1 MLGVPVALTCA
12 GRTDTGVHARG
23 QVVTFDVA
31 DEVLDRLAAR
41 DRRGSGD
48 GLRRLRDGVNALVG
62 AAVVVTG
69 VSVVDAG
76 FDARFSARSR
86 TYRYAVLNAA
96 VPDPFL
102 ADRAWWVDQPLDLTA
117 MDDASGHLIGEH
129 DFSSFCRRPK
139 PSPAGAEPLSLVR
152 RVLAAEWSVEG
163 GADPGEGRLLT
174 FEITATAFC
183 HQMVRSITG
192 LLVDVGRGRRAPGDV
207 RTALEARDRAAVGHL
222 APPHGLVLWHVEY

>member
-1 MLGVPVALTCA
+1 M
-12 GRTDTGVHARG
+12 HARG

>member
-1 MLGVPVALTCA
+1 
-12 GRTDTGVHARG
+12 
-23 QVVTFDVA
+23 VVTFDVA

>member
-23 QVVTFDVA
+23 QVVSFDVA

-48 GLRRLRDGVNALVG
+48 GLRRLRDGLNALVG
-62 AAVVVTG
+62 PAVVVTG
-69 VSVVDAG
+69 AGVVDAG

-86 TYRYAVLNAA
+86 TYRYTVLNAE

-102 ADRAWWVDQPLDLTA
+102 AGRAWWVDQPLDTTA
-117 MDDASGHLIGEH
+117 MDDASGHLVGEH

-139 PSPAGAEPLSLVR
+139 PSSAGAELPSLVR
-152 RVLAAEWSVEG
+152 RVLAAEWST
-163 GADPGEGRLLT
+163 APDDARL
-174 FEITATAFC
+174 
-183 HQMVRSITG
+183 
-192 LLVDVGRGRRAPGDV
+192 P
-207 RTALEARDRAAVGHL
+207 
-222 APPHGLVLWHVEY
+222 

>member
-23 QVVTFDVA
+23 QVVSFDVA

-48 GLRRLRDGVNALVG
+48 GLRRLRDGLNALVG
-62 AAVVVTG
+62 PAVVVTG
-69 VSVVDAG
+69 AGVVDAG

-86 TYRYAVLNAA
+86 TYRYTVLNAE

-102 ADRAWWVDQPLDLTA
+102 ADRAWWVDQPLDITA
-117 MDDASGHLIGEH
+117 MDDASGHLVGEH

-139 PSPAGAEPLSLVR
+139 PSSSAGEPPSLVR
-152 RVLAAEWSVEG
+152 RVLAAGWST
-163 GADPGEGRLLT
+163 APDDARLLT
-174 FEITATAFC
+174 FTITATAFC